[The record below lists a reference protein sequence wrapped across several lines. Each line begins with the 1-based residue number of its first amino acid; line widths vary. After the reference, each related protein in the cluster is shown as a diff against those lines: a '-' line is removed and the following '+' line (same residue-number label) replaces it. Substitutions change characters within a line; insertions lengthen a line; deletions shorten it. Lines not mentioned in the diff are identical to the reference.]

1 MSTENNVVEKQV
13 EELRARVE
21 QIAQDV
27 ESLKNAGASGNRGL
41 TVIEKDRVKE
51 VLEPELFSPA
61 GVIPPSPQD
70 DVHSIVGGELTND
83 FPDCCA
89 VGNDNGFF
97 CTGTLIAPNLV
108 VTAGH
113 CTGSTRVFL
122 KGSDIRV
129 PDEGEIIRVSRTVV
143 HPDTDLR
150 VLVLEQN
157 STVTPRHV
165 ARGSQ
170 VGQPTKALLVGF
182 GTTNLAGN
190 IGYGR
195 KRKVEVPIVSLE
207 CGTASDEQK
216 LGCRRGVELVAGHRG
231 LLRDSCKGDS
241 GGPLYIRGS
250 GNTFHLLG
258 ATSRGII
265 NTVNVCG
272 DGGIYVRVDKFL
284 DWIKDETGITIPA

>member
-1 MSTENNVVEKQV
+1 MSSENNNVAKQV
-13 EELRARVE
+13 KELRERVE
-21 QIAQDV
+21 HIAQDV
-27 ESLKNAGASGNRGL
+27 ESLKNAGSPQNRAL
-41 TVIEKDRVKE
+41 PVIEKDRVKE

-70 DVHSIVGGELTND
+70 DVHSIVGGQLTSD

-89 VGNDNGFF
+89 VGNDQGFF
-97 CTGTLIAPNLV
+97 CTGTLIARNLV

-113 CTGSTRVFL
+113 CTNSTRVFL

-129 PDEGEIIRVSRTVV
+129 PDEGEVIRVSRKVL
-143 HPDTDLR
+143 HPDADLQ
-150 VLVLEQN
+150 VLVLESN

-165 ARGSQ
+165 ARGAQ
-170 VGQPTKALLVGF
+170 VGQPAKALLVGF

-207 CGTASDEQK
+207 CGTGSDEQK
-216 LGCRRGVELVAGHRG
+216 FGCRRGTELVAGHRG

-241 GGPLYIRGS
+241 GGPLYVRGS
-250 GNTFHLLG
+250 SNTFHLLG
-258 ATSRGII
+258 VTSRGII

-284 DWIKDETGITIPA
+284 DWIENETGITIPA

>member
-1 MSTENNVVEKQV
+1 
-13 EELRARVE
+13 
-21 QIAQDV
+21 V
-27 ESLKNAGASGNRGL
+27 ESLKNAGASSNRSL
-41 TVIEKDRVKE
+41 SVIEKDRAQE

-89 VGNDNGFF
+89 VGNDQGFY

-113 CTGSTRVFL
+113 CPRLTRVFL
-122 KGSDIRV
+122 KGSDTRALE
-129 PDEGEIIRVSRTVV
+129 DGEIIRISRKAL
-143 HPDTDLR
+143 HPNADLQ
-150 VLVLEQN
+150 VLVLESN

-216 LGCRRGVELVAGHRG
+216 LGCRRGTELVAGHRG
-231 LLRDSCKGDS
+231 LLKDSCKGDS

-250 GNTFHLLG
+250 GNSFHLLG
-258 ATSRGII
+258 VTSRGII

-284 DWIKDETGITIPA
+284 DWIKDETGITVPA

>member
-1 MSTENNVVEKQV
+1 MSSENNDVAKQV
-13 EELRARVE
+13 EELRGRVE
-21 QIAQDV
+21 QIAQEL
-27 ESLKNAGASGNRGL
+27 ESLKNAGSSANRAL
-41 TVIEKDRVKE
+41 PVIEKDREKE

-70 DVHSIVGGELTND
+70 DVHSIVGGESTND

-89 VGNDNGFF
+89 VGNDKGFY

-113 CTGSTRVFL
+113 CTSPTRVFL
-122 KGSDIRV
+122 RGSDTRV
-129 PDEGEIIRVSRTVV
+129 PEEGEIIRVKSKTL
-143 HPDTDLR
+143 HPDADLQ
-150 VLVLEQN
+150 VLVLESN

-170 VGQPTKALLVGF
+170 VGQPSKALLVGF

-216 LGCRRGVELVAGHRG
+216 LGCRRGTELVAGHRG
-231 LLRDSCKGDS
+231 LLKDSCKGDS

-258 ATSRGII
+258 VTSRGII

-284 DWIKDETGITIPA
+284 DWIKDQTGITIPA